1 MTHTPLDQLPLEV
14 LLAMQEAMAD
24 PSLKGQ
30 ERARLRAKDAGFHIH
45 CDRNIAEREARKPI
59 PMAEAPEGVE
69 SLVLRFDR
77 P

>member
-1 MTHTPLDQLPLEV
+1 MTNTPLDQLPLEV

-24 PSLKGQ
+24 PSVEGQ

-45 CDRNIAEREARKPI
+45 CDRNLAESNGSKPI
-59 PMAEAPEGVE
+59 PMDEAPEGVE

-77 P
+77 S